1 MRGQNMDIKLL
12 LGKRI
17 QELRKAKNFT
27 QEYMAELMGIE
38 TASLSNI
45 ERGKYYP
52 TAENLNKILII
63 LGVEPDELF
72 CFRHLAPYKDLLREM
87 TQVLEK
93 NENLTRTVYKFYKLV
108 K

>member
-1 MRGQNMDIKLL
+1 MDIKLL

-17 QELRKAKNFT
+17 QELRKSKSLT
-27 QEYMAELMGIE
+27 QEYMAEVIGIE

-52 TAENLNKILII
+52 TAENLNKIITV

-72 CFRHLAPYKDLLREM
+72 QFKALAPHSQLMNEM
-87 TQVLEK
+87 IVSMQNDEK
-93 NENLTRTVYKFYKLV
+93 LTRTMYKFYRMMKYGG
-108 K
+108 